1 VPKDLTLC
9 DRFTEPSQAVL
20 KFTTQDFALW
30 AGVTVLLTLPNVWTV
45 ERRYHR
51 GKVCSFVGMWIAV
64 GFIGNSQK
72 ETI

>member
-9 DRFTEPSQAVL
+9 DRFTVTSQAVL

-30 AGVTVLLTLPNVWTV
+30 GVTVLLTLPNVWTG
-45 ERRYHR
+45 ESRYHR

-64 GFIGNSQK
+64 GFIEELPSK
-72 ETI
+72 ARR